1 MLTLSIYTEMS
12 SIIKMHFR
20 ANYFQFLALTF
31 RYYFHMYTN
40 YLNAKLKQ
48 TVDQLQNCED
58 ILMNFLVSDITKYP
72 PIKLTQRKSYKDSM
86 VNPSSSVNRVPGGAR
101 WLQADH
107 FAQRQ
112 V

>member
-1 MLTLSIYTEMS
+1 
-12 SIIKMHFR
+12 
-20 ANYFQFLALTF
+20 
-31 RYYFHMYTN
+31 MYTY

-86 VNPSSSVNRVPGGAR
+86 VNPSSSVNRIPGGAR

-112 V
+112 VQYAVCSILKNKYGNKFVVLLSS